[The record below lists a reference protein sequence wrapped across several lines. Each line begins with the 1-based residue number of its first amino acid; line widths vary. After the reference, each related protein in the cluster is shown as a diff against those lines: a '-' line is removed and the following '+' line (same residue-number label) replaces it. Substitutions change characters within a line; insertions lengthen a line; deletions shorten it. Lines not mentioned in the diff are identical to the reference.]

1 MARKPISLANLN
13 EYLTLSEC
21 PANNWSI
28 YDKRACGTG
37 LNIGFRKET
46 RDEAFIAA
54 IEFWAERARK
64 AENALVQ
71 LQAQVKTFVSNFPN
85 QDED

>member
-1 MARKPISLANLN
+1 MAREPISSKRLN

-28 YDKRACGTG
+28 YDKRAFVTG
-37 LNIGFRKET
+37 LSIAFRKET
-46 RDEAFIAA
+46 KNEAFVEA

-64 AENALVQ
+64 TENALAM
-71 LQAQVKTFVSNFPN
+71 LQAQVKTFFSNSSD
-85 QDED
+85 QDEN

>member
-1 MARKPISLANLN
+1 MARKPISLADLN

-28 YDKRACGTG
+28 YDKRAFVTG
-37 LNIGFRKET
+37 LNIGFRTKT
-46 RDEAFIAA
+46 RDEAFVAA
-54 IEFWAERARK
+54 IEFWAERAIK
-64 AENALVQ
+64 TENALAM
-71 LQAQVKTFVSNFPN
+71 LQAQIKTFVSNSSN